1 MIPFRRGKFVGPVAC
16 KITAVDAIT
25 GRDNIW
31 RYTVQV
37 LEWDLDDYVGST
49 DTYADQEFYAINM
62 HEIGNT
68 NTTAMGVTIA
78 SLPGDY
84 ALQSAP
90 VGAGVLVWFC
100 PGADQDTNDITPL
113 SVFQWPNQF
122 DGTCDE

>member
-1 MIPFRRGKFVGPVAC
+1 
-16 KITAVDAIT
+16 
-25 GRDNIW
+25 
-31 RYTVQV
+31 V
-37 LEWDLDDYVGST
+37 LKWDLDDYVGST

-84 ALQSAP
+84 TLQSAP
-90 VGAGVLVWFC
+90 VGAGVLVWLS
-100 PGADQDTNDITPL
+100 PGADQDTNGITPL